1 MKGIALAILILAC
14 SSAYAFE
21 IDAEAK
27 AGASTETPSP
37 LWIKGVAGFEASA
50 GNLSFLGHL
59 GARTDGVYGGFM
71 GGDYGFGGL
80 AFETVDGGVLYSGE
94 TLSAS
99 LGKLEERDIVDSPYS
114 LFLSGRGNKALGASL
129 GLRDGPFFYED
140 KWVVLSYDLENTK
153 EDAAVDWPDR
163 SADVKAWGLELGA
176 FRVALQ
182 DVVVYASPNEARGP
196 AFDLEYF
203 LIPLP
208 SIFVQYLGFSED
220 SPWRKRETD
229 DNSMTGFM
237 VDWKRDGWY
246 AVGQILVDDLNMNR
260 ILNPSGR
267 QNPDKISWMLG
278 GRRETEYGTFGLY
291 HAGATKYCFEPYG
304 DKKGNSMYGYTYRPD
319 VEYEVDETPM
329 ALEPEDNYVG
339 YLHGE
344 NNLALVGTWRKDF
357 DAIRVAG
364 SLEFTL
370 SGSKSPANPWG
381 EHLRWQ
387 EGGSGTKLLGEDKL
401 EKKLLVGG
409 SVAMPMGKFDLGVE
423 VKLGWVWNRL
433 ELDDAPG
440 DDGLNGLRIYRPS
453 TRSAPI
459 GEIVLGA
466 RYHVPN

>member
-1 MKGIALAILILAC
+1 MKDITLAILILLC
-14 SSAYAFE
+14 SSAYAFD
-21 IDAEAK
+21 IDTEAK
-27 AGASTETPSP
+27 VGASTETPSP
-37 LWIKGVAGFEASA
+37 LWVKGIVGFEASS
-50 GNLSFLGHL
+50 GNLSVLGHL

-71 GGDYGFGGL
+71 GGNYGFGGL

-94 TLSAS
+94 AISAS

-114 LFLSGRGNKALGASL
+114 LFLSGRDNKALGASL
-129 GLRDGPFFYED
+129 GLCDGPFFYD
-140 KWVVLSYDLENTK
+140 SRWIALSYDLENTR
-153 EDAAVDWPDR
+153 EDASWDWPDR
-163 SADVKAWGLELGA
+163 SADVKSWGLELGD

-182 DVVVYASPNEARGP
+182 DVVVYTASSGTRGP
-196 AFDLEYF
+196 AFDPEYF
-203 LIPLP
+203 LIPIP

-220 SPWRKRETD
+220 SPWRKSETD
-229 DNSMTGFM
+229 DNTMTGFM

-246 AVGQILVDDLNMNR
+246 AVGQLLVDDFNMNR
-260 ILNPSGR
+260 FLNPSGR
-267 QNPDKISWMLG
+267 QNPDKIAWMLG

-304 DKKGNSMYGYTYRPD
+304 DKDENSMYGYTYRPD
-319 VEYEVDETPM
+319 VEYEVDGTPM

-344 NNLALVGTWRKDF
+344 NNLALMGTWRNDY
-357 DAIRVAG
+357 DAIKVAA
-364 SLEFTL
+364 SFEFTL

-381 EHLRWQ
+381 EYLRWQ
-387 EGGSGTKLLGEDKL
+387 DGGSGTKLLGEDRL
-401 EKKLLVGG
+401 EKKLLLGG
-409 SVAMPMGKFDLGVE
+409 SVAMPAGKFDLGVE

-453 TRSAPI
+453 NDSAPI